1 MNTADKNNLL
11 NKYKIIIL
19 YNYNDHPNET
29 DKHLYTEPA
38 LVMQD
43 ALTKKDIA
51 VDVVGVY
58 KNLEKKGWQKIYKG
72 PKDTPLTH
80 DVFEAH
86 NNWNFSS
93 YNPTLEDLLTRAT
106 EFDNI
111 LFASIE
117 DVKKWKQGYNRLKD
131 ISDIELIDNYLKIQK
146 V

>member
-1 MNTADKNNLL
+1 MTKEDIVNKVKKLNLSKNSYIVFGSCPITVAGLREAQDIDLL
-11 NKYKIIIL
+11 VS
-19 YNYNDHPNET
+19 E
-29 DKHLYTEPA
+29 E
-38 LVMQD
+38 
-43 ALTKKDIA
+43 
-51 VDVVGVY
+51 VY

-117 DVKKWKQGYNRLKD
+117 DVKKWKQGYNRPKD
-131 ISDIELIDNYLKIQK
+131 IADIELIDNYLKISHLG
-146 V
+146 